1 MSKIIIGADTETQ
14 DELLKTAGYS
24 WKYGKGKILCTA
36 LYYEADD
43 RVEVIAGLHNEN
55 SNSSEEER
63 RKGNDKIKAILQNPD
78 VCIVGANIM
87 YDLGFWLYEYGM
99 STYEVKCSFVDV
111 LQAEHFL
118 DEFTEH
124 TLESLSQ
131 RYLKYGK
138 SKDRIEEWVRE
149 NISKKGDFRQH
160 LKDAPWSLL
169 VEYVTGDAK
178 NPVKIWRKQLSLL
191 IKQDLCQRV
200 KLEFDCILPSLQ
212 MTINGLP
219 VDKATKE
226 QNYIYMKEAVERLR
240 KEFIEKYNLPK
251 FRVTANADV
260 ASFFDAHNIPY
271 NHKITLVGK
280 DGVRFR
286 NGEETDRAYQKAKQL
301 VSNMRLVKGV
311 PTAFVPK
318 EMAERTYSLLVEEGF
333 MCNDSPSLD
342 KKYREAKREGYPE
355 VALIDDWKKA
365 TGIISKILGEK
376 YNRFFTVN
384 SKGEVCI
391 RPQFKISD
399 TKSHRFSSVMPNGQ
413 QIPSKGA
420 VLIHDEQGNAVEISF
435 PKITRALFK
444 ASKGC
449 VFGKIDYGQLE
460 YRLICNIACGKS
472 GEEVR
477 EQYRKNP
484 HLDFHQYTVDLTGL
498 SRKYAKNMSFGCFER
513 NSYYLSNKGWRKIQ
527 NTIDSGILDL
537 EGKEQFASY
546 SYFKDKGLKFTLSNG
561 VQFIVNNEH
570 EFLDCERAEKE
581 FFTKKATEMKVGD
594 RFPLTLLHHK
604 GESDLTVSQAYL
616 AGLYVGDGCG
626 CQSSLELISHK
637 ENKDKVEQC
646 LKDCNFSYSFKE
658 ESKVVRFIVH
668 KEAKDFFHAFGNR
681 PSNKHLTEELYTSTE
696 EVQLAFLAGLLDS
709 DGSIKDRD
717 FRFIGT
723 NEKLLREVA
732 LLCAMLGFDCYF
744 NVCKRNNKPT
754 EYNLLVYSTNGH
766 CIPSVYRSLVNWKG
780 SKTDVRGW
788 KLERSDTI
796 LKRERSNIKLYKE
809 NPKLYEYLIRTERNC
824 FVHNSFIPAD
834 CWQKDFLPVEI
845 IKIEEV
851 KEAEFT
857 CLSTTSNY
865 YNAMG
870 IATHNCSFGMG
881 LPSMAE
887 NFGWTM
893 EHAQEIA
900 EAYHKHLPFVAPTL
914 ALVGDVAKE
923 RGYIK
928 TAYGAHAR
936 LKDKKKAYTMLNRYT
951 QESGV
956 ECMKCAIRQSY
967 QEGVFERLKPSN
979 CIHDELSFPY
989 LEPTEEQM
997 IDLYRMAEI
1006 MRTAMPNLRV
1016 PLEAEVELG
1025 DNWANTKEICDWLE
1039 LRDKNDKE
1047 WLESSAELKQ
1057 AVTISERLIKE
1068 GRVQSAK

>member
-1 MSKIIIGADTETQ
+1 MSKRIVGLDIETI
-14 DELLKTAGYS
+14 DPLLKTAGYS
-24 WKYGKGKILCTA
+24 WKYGQGKILCTA
-36 LYYEADD
+36 LYYEDTD
-43 RVEVIAGLHNEN
+43 EIKVIAGLNNEN
-55 SNSSEEER
+55 CPFDLIDRQCDNKKIIDLLTDSN
-63 RKGNDKIKAILQNPD
+63 
-78 VCIVGANIM
+78 VCIVGANLQ
-87 YDLGFWLYEYGM
+87 YDIGWLLYEYRM
-99 STYEVKCSFVDV
+99 STYDVKCSFVDV
-111 LQAEHFL
+111 LQAEAIL
-118 DEFTEH
+118 DEFGVH
-124 TLESLSQ
+124 SLESVSQ
-131 RYLKYGK
+131 KYLKYGK
-138 SKDRIEEWVRE
+138 NKDRIEEYIKQNV
-149 NISKKGDFRQH
+149 SAKGDFRQH
-160 LKDAPWSLL
+160 LDSAPYDLL
-169 VEYVTGDAK
+169 EEYVKVDAK
-178 NPVKIWRKQLSLL
+178 NPVKVWRKQLTLL
-191 IKQDLCQRV
+191 KQQDLCKRA
-200 KLEFDCILPSLQ
+200 KLEFDCILPTLE
-212 MTINGLP
+212 MTRTGMPID
-219 VDKATKE
+219 VE
-226 QNYIYMKEAVERLR
+226 QKKKNLTLLSEAIEKLH
-240 KEFIEKYNLPK
+240 KEFINKYNLPN
-251 FRVTANADV
+251 FRVTATRDIANFCDLR
-260 ASFFDAHNIPY
+260 NIPY
-271 NHKITLVGK
+271 NYQITLTGF
-280 DGVRFR
+280 DGVKFR
-286 NGEETDRAYQKAKQL
+286 NGDETDRAYHKAKQL
-301 VSNMRLVKGV
+301 VSNFRLVKGKPV
-311 PTAFVPK
+311 AFVPK
-318 EMAERTYSLLVEEGF
+318 EMQERTCELLTEEGF
-333 MCNDSPSLD
+333 IFNASPKMD
-342 KKYREAKREGYPE
+342 KKFFDSKRETYPE
-355 VALIDDWKKA
+355 IDLIASWKLA
-365 TGIISKILGEK
+365 VGIKSKILGEN
-376 YNRFFTVN
+376 YDRFLTKNF
-384 SKGEVCI
+384 KGEDCVK
-391 RPQFKISD
+391 PQFKITD
-399 TKSHRFSSVMPNGQ
+399 TISFRYSSNMPNCQ
-413 QIPSKGA
+413 QVPSKGGFTA
-420 VLIHDEQGNAVEISF
+420 NGVEFSF
-435 PKITRALFK
+435 PKLTRALFT

-449 VFGKIDYGQLE
+449 VFGKIDYGQIE
-460 YRLICNIACGKS
+460 YRLICNIACGEAGK
-472 GEEVR
+472 EVR
-477 EQYRKNP
+477 RQYAENP
-484 HLDFHQYTVDLTGL
+484 HMDFHQYVVDLTGL

-561 VQFIVNNEH
+561 VQFIVNKEH

-626 CQSSLELISHK
+626 CQSSLGLISHK

-681 PSNKHLTEELYTSTE
+681 TSNKHLTEELYTSTE

-709 DGSIKDRD
+709 DGSIKNRD
-717 FRFIGT
+717 FRFMGT

-754 EYNLLVYSTNGH
+754 EYNLLVYNTNGH

-900 EAYHKHLPFVAPTL
+900 EAYHRHMPFVAPTL
-914 ALVGDVAKE
+914 ALVGDVAKQ

-928 TAYGAHAR
+928 TVYGSHAR
-936 LKDKKKAYTMLNRYT
+936 LLDPKKSYTMLNRYT
-951 QESGV
+951 QGSGG
-956 ECMKCAIRQSY
+956 ECLKASIVQAY
-967 QEGVFERLKPSN
+967 KEGIWRTLKVAN
-979 CIHDELSFPY
+979 TVHDELNMPY
-989 LEPTEEQM
+989 LEPTEEKM
-997 IDLYRMAEI
+997 IALYRMAEI
-1006 MRTAMPNLRV
+1006 MRTSVPNLRV
-1016 PLEAEVELG
+1016 PLEASPELG
-1025 DNWANTKEICDWLE
+1025 DNWASTKEVTEWIE
-1039 LRDKNDKE
+1039 LRDKNDEAWQKA
-1047 WLESSAELKQ
+1047 STELKQ
-1057 AVTISERLIKE
+1057 AVNICDKLLKE
-1068 GRVQSAK
+1068 NKVRI